1 MSSKYAVGKI
11 SISQCDRCGMEYLLK
26 KLKPLTIKT
35 KITNI
40 LVCPTCWEPDQPQ
53 LQLGM
58 YPIEDPQALRNPR
71 RDTSYAVS
79 GLNISGYNGG
89 GSRVIEW
96 GWAPVGGASQFDAV
110 LTPNALVAIGQ
121 VSSVGINTS
130 LIPSGWYITTED
142 LYDILTQNNSYVITE

>member
-11 SISQCDRCGMEYLLK
+11 AISQCDRCGMEYLLK
-26 KLKPLTIKT
+26 RLRPLTIKT

-40 LVCPTCWEPDQPQ
+40 LVCPSCFEPDQPQ
-53 LQLGM
+53 LQIGM
-58 YPIEDPQALRNPR
+58 YPISDPQALRNPR

-79 GLNISGYNGG
+79 GLDINNYGAG
-89 GSRVIEW
+89 GSRIFQW

-121 VSSVGINTS
+121 VGSVTITS
-130 LIPSGWYITTED
+130 
-142 LYDILTQNNSYVITE
+142 